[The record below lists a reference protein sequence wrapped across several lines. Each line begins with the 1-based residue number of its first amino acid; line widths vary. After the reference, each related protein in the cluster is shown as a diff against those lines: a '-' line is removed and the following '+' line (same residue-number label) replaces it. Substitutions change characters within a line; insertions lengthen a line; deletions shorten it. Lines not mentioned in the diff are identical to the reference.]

1 MPRFAANLSFLFTE
15 LPFLDRFEAAANAGF
30 KGVEFMFP
38 YATPADEIRARLDA
52 NGLELVLFNLPPG
65 HWDKGERGF
74 AALPGRED
82 EFASAVDL
90 ALTYADALG
99 CPRLHAMAGLTDH
112 GATREVYVANLRLA
126 AAWAAEQGVDI
137 LIEPINTRDMPG
149 YFLTRTCDAADVIA
163 EVGAPNLGLQFDL
176 YHRHVS
182 EGGVEAAIA
191 EFAAITRHY
200 QCADPPDRGEPGGS
214 GELDYAVLF
223 RTVDASGH
231 TGWIGCEY
239 KPRGDTLAGL
249 GWPAACG
256 VALA

>member
-1 MPRFAANLSFLFTE
+1 MPRFAANLSFMFMD
-15 LPFLDRFEAAANAGF
+15 LPFLDRFDAAAKAGF

-38 YATPADEIRARLDA
+38 YAVPAAEIRARLDD
-52 NGLELVLFNLPPG
+52 NGLSLVLFNLPPG

-90 ALTYADALG
+90 ALNYAEALG
-99 CPRLHAMAGLTDH
+99 CPRLHVMAGLATH
-112 GATREVYVANLRLA
+112 GATREAYVANLRMA
-126 AAWAAEQGVDI
+126 ASWAAPMGIDLV
-137 LIEPINTRDMPG
+137 IEPINTRDMPD
-149 YFLTRTCDAADVIA
+149 YFLTRTADARDVIT

-176 YHRHVS
+176 YHRHMM
-182 EGGVEAAIA
+182 EGGVQAAIA
-191 EFAAITRHY
+191 EFGALARHY
-200 QCADPPDRGEPGGS
+200 QCADPPDRGEPS
-214 GELDYAVLF
+214 LATLDYARLF
-223 RTVDASGH
+223 RAIDASGY

-256 VALA
+256 VTLG